1 MEGLNSILLK
11 TVYLSLFVQILTGIT
26 DVYVL
31 FAVTGEK
38 LILKALL
45 LLEIIV
51 QAIEGTFYVWMVSLF
66 SSIKDVTPKRYFD
79 WAFSTPI
86 MLFTLSIYLDYL
98 KKEKE
103 ENERKKEKY
112 ENKEKKEKNEKNE
125 KKETNENL
133 ITILFDKF
141 NQHKQILIPI
151 FILNWL
157 MLLLGYLGEIG
168 TIDNLFAVILG
179 FIPFIAFYAI
189 IYFNYA
195 QYTNTG
201 TVLFWWFA
209 IIWAFYGKAAL
220 MSYYW
225 KNITYNILDIFSKNF
240 FGLYLAYLV
249 WNK

>member
-1 MEGLNSILLK
+1 MESLNSVLLK
-11 TVYLSLFVQILTGIT
+11 TVYLSLFVQIITGIT

-31 FAVTGEK
+31 FTVTGEK

-51 QAIEGTFYVWMVSLF
+51 QAIEGSFYLWMASLF
-66 SSIKDVTPKRYFD
+66 STIKDVTPKRYFD

-86 MLFTLSIYLDYL
+86 MLFTLCIYLDYL

-103 ENERKKEKY
+103 ET
-112 ENKEKKEKNEKNE
+112 EKKED
-125 KKETNENL
+125 KKKPEDKKQNIL
-133 ITILFDKF
+133 TILFDKF
-141 NQHKQILIPI
+141 NEHKQILIPV

-201 TVLFWWFA
+201 TVLFWWFVV
-209 IIWAFYGKAAL
+209 IWAFYGKAAL

-240 FGLYLAYLV
+240 FGVYLAYLV

>member
-1 MEGLNSILLK
+1 MEGLHSVLLK
-11 TVYLSLFVQILTGIT
+11 TVYLSLFVQIITGVT

-31 FAVTGEK
+31 FTVTGEK

-51 QAIEGTFYVWMVSLF
+51 QVIEGSFYLWLAFMF
-66 SSIKDVTPKRYFD
+66 STVKDVTPNRYFD
-79 WAFSTPI
+79 WAFSTPL
-86 MLFTLSIYLDYL
+86 MLFTLCIYLDYL

-103 ENERKKEKY
+103 ET
-112 ENKEKKEKNEKNE
+112 EKKEPDE
-125 KKETNENL
+125 KKQTIL
-133 ITILFDKF
+133 TILFDKF
-141 NQHKQILIPI
+141 NEHKSILIPV

-157 MLLLGYLGEIG
+157 MLLLGYLGEVG

-201 TVLFWWFA
+201 TVLFWWFVV
-209 IIWAFYGKAAL
+209 IWAFYGKAAL

-240 FGLYLAYLV
+240 FGVYLAYLV

>member
-1 MEGLNSILLK
+1 MESLNSVLLK
-11 TVYLSLFVQILTGIT
+11 TVYLSLFVQIITGIT

-31 FAVTGEK
+31 FTVTGEK

-51 QAIEGTFYVWMVSLF
+51 QAIEGSFYLWMASLF
-66 SSIKDVTPKRYFD
+66 STIKDVTPKRYFD

-86 MLFTLSIYLDYL
+86 MLFTLCIYLDYL

-103 ENERKKEKY
+103 ET
-112 ENKEKKEKNEKNE
+112 EKKED
-125 KKETNENL
+125 KKKPEDKKQNIL
-133 ITILFDKF
+133 TILFDKF
-141 NQHKQILIPI
+141 NEHKQILIPV

-201 TVLFWWFA
+201 TILFWWFA
-209 IIWAFYGKAAL
+209 TIWAFYGKAAL

-225 KNITYNILDIFSKNF
+225 KNISYNILDIFSKNF
-240 FGLYLAYLV
+240 FGVYLAYLV

>member
-1 MEGLNSILLK
+1 MDNLHSILLK
-11 TVYLSLFVQILTGIT
+11 TVYLSLFLQIITGIA

-66 SSIKDVTPKRYFD
+66 STIKDVTPKRYFD

-86 MLFTLSIYLDYL
+86 MLFTLCIYLDYL

-103 ENERKKEKY
+103 EVDEKKEKY
-112 ENKEKKEKNEKNE
+112 ENKYNKN
-125 KKETNENL
+125 NENW
-133 ITILFDKF
+133 ITILFDRF
-141 NQHKQILIPI
+141 NEHRTSLVPI

-157 MLLLGYLGEIG
+157 MLLLGYFGEIG
-168 TIDNLFAVILG
+168 AIDNLFAVFLG
-179 FIPFIAFYAI
+179 FIPFIAYYAI
-189 IYFNYA
+189 IYFKFA
-195 QYTNTG
+195 RYTETG
-201 TVLFWWFA
+201 KILFWWFA

-220 MSYYW
+220 MPYYW

-240 FGLYLAYLV
+240 FGIYLAYLV

>member
-1 MEGLNSILLK
+1 MEGLHSVLLK
-11 TVYLSLFVQILTGIT
+11 TVYLSLFVQIITGVT

-31 FAVTGEK
+31 FTVTGEK

-51 QAIEGTFYVWMVSLF
+51 QVIEGSFYLWLASMF
-66 SSIKDVTPKRYFD
+66 STIKDVTPNRYFD
-79 WAFSTPI
+79 WAFSTPL
-86 MLFTLSIYLDYL
+86 MLFTLCIYLDYL
-98 KKEKE
+98 KKEK
-103 ENERKKEKY
+103 KEA
-112 ENKEKKEKNEKNE
+112 EKKEPDE
-125 KKETNENL
+125 KKQTIL
-133 ITILFDKF
+133 TILFDKF
-141 NQHKQILIPI
+141 NEHRQILIPV

-201 TVLFWWFA
+201 TVLFWWFVV
-209 IIWAFYGKAAL
+209 IWAFYGKAAL

-225 KNITYNILDIFSKNF
+225 KNISYNILDIFSKNF
-240 FGLYLAYLV
+240 FGVYLAYLV

>member
-1 MEGLNSILLK
+1 MFS
-11 TVYLSLFVQILTGIT
+11 TV
-26 DVYVL
+26 
-31 FAVTGEK
+31 
-38 LILKALL
+38 
-45 LLEIIV
+45 
-51 QAIEGTFYVWMVSLF
+51 
-66 SSIKDVTPKRYFD
+66 KDVTPKRYFD
-79 WAFSTPI
+79 WAFSTPL
-86 MLFTLSIYLDYL
+86 MLFTLCIYLDYL
-98 KKEKE
+98 KKEK
-103 ENERKKEKY
+103 KEA
-112 ENKEKKEKNEKNE
+112 EKKEDKKKPDE
-125 KKETNENL
+125 KKQTIL
-133 ITILFDKF
+133 TILFDKF
-141 NQHKQILIPI
+141 NEHKPILIPV

-201 TVLFWWFA
+201 TILFWWFF

-225 KNITYNILDIFSKNF
+225 KNISYNILDIFSKNF
-240 FGLYLAYLV
+240 FGVYLAYLV

>member
-1 MEGLNSILLK
+1 MEGLNSVLLK
-11 TVYLSLFVQILTGIT
+11 TVYLSLFVQIITGIT

-31 FAVTGEK
+31 FTVTGEK

-51 QAIEGTFYVWMVSLF
+51 QAIEGSFYLWMASLF
-66 SSIKDVTPKRYFD
+66 STIKDVTPKRYFD
-79 WAFSTPI
+79 WALSTPL
-86 MLFTLSIYLDYL
+86 MLFTLCIYLDYL

-103 ENERKKEKY
+103 ET
-112 ENKEKKEKNEKNE
+112 EKKED
-125 KKETNENL
+125 KKKPEDKKQNIL
-133 ITILFDKF
+133 TILFDKF
-141 NQHKQILIPI
+141 NEHKPILIPV

-201 TVLFWWFA
+201 TILFWWFVV
-209 IIWAFYGKAAL
+209 IWAFYGKAAL

-225 KNITYNILDIFSKNF
+225 KNISYNILDIFSKNF
-240 FGLYLAYLV
+240 FGVYLAYLV

>member
-1 MEGLNSILLK
+1 MDDLHSTLLN
-11 TVYLSLFVQILTGIT
+11 TVYLSLFVQIITGIT

-31 FAVTGEK
+31 VTVTGEK

-51 QAIEGTFYVWMVSLF
+51 QAIEGSFYIWLASMF
-66 SSIKDVTPKRYFD
+66 STVKDVTPKRYFD
-79 WAFSTPI
+79 WAFSTPL
-86 MLFTLSIYLDYL
+86 MLFTLCIYLDYL
-98 KKEKE
+98 KKEKKE
-103 ENERKKEKY
+103 ETEKNEKY
-112 ENKEKKEKNEKNE
+112 ENKEKKR
-125 KKETNENL
+125 TNENW
-133 ITILFDKF
+133 ITILFEKF
-141 NQHKQILIPI
+141 NEHKTTLIPV

-201 TVLFWWFA
+201 TILFWWFA
-209 IIWAFYGKAAL
+209 TIWAFYGKAAL

-225 KNITYNILDIFSKNF
+225 KNISYNILDIFSKNF
-240 FGLYLAYLV
+240 FGVYLAYLV

>member
-1 MEGLNSILLK
+1 MDNLQSILLK
-11 TVYLSLFVQILTGIT
+11 TVYLSLFVQIITGIT

-31 FAVTGEK
+31 FTVTGEK

-51 QAIEGTFYVWMVSLF
+51 QAIEGTFYIWLASMF
-66 SSIKDVTPKRYFD
+66 STIKDVTPKRYFD
-79 WAFSTPI
+79 WAFSTPL
-86 MLFTLSIYLDYL
+86 MLFTLCTYLDYL
-98 KKEKE
+98 KNEKQTSTE
-103 ENERKKEKY
+103 KMENKTEKGIPKKENKKEDIINILFTKLD
-112 ENKEKKEKNEKNE
+112 ENKN
-125 KKETNENL
+125 
-133 ITILFDKF
+133 
-141 NQHKQILIPI
+141 ILIPI
-151 FILNWL
+151 FILNWM
-157 MLLLGYLGEIG
+157 MLLLGYLGETGVINN
-168 TIDNLFAVILG
+168 IYAVILG
-179 FIPFIAFYAI
+179 FIPFIAYYTL

-201 TVLFWWFA
+201 TVLFWFFA
-209 IIWAFYGKAAL
+209 VIWAFYGNAAL

>member
-1 MEGLNSILLK
+1 MEGLNSVLLK
-11 TVYLSLFVQILTGIT
+11 TVYLSLFVQIITGIT

-31 FAVTGEK
+31 FTVTGEK

-51 QAIEGTFYVWMVSLF
+51 QIIEGSFYLWLASMF
-66 SSIKDVTPKRYFD
+66 STIKDVTPNRYFD
-79 WAFSTPI
+79 WAFSTPL
-86 MLFTLSIYLDYL
+86 MLFTLCIYLDYL
-98 KKEKE
+98 KKEK
-103 ENERKKEKY
+103 KEA
-112 ENKEKKEKNEKNE
+112 EKKEAE
-125 KKETNENL
+125 KKEPDEKKQTIL
-133 ITILFDKF
+133 TILFDKF
-141 NQHKQILIPI
+141 NEHKSILIPV

-157 MLLLGYLGEIG
+157 MLLLGYLGEVG

-201 TVLFWWFA
+201 TVLFWWFVV
-209 IIWAFYGKAAL
+209 IWAFYGKAAL

-225 KNITYNILDIFSKNF
+225 KNISYNILDIFSKNF
-240 FGLYLAYLV
+240 FGIYLAYLV

>member
-1 MEGLNSILLK
+1 MEGLHSVLLK
-11 TVYLSLFVQILTGIT
+11 TVYLSLFVQIITGVT

-31 FAVTGEK
+31 FTVTGEK

-51 QAIEGTFYVWMVSLF
+51 QAIEGSFYIWLASMF
-66 SSIKDVTPKRYFD
+66 STVKDVTPKRYFD
-79 WAFSTPI
+79 WAFSTPL
-86 MLFTLSIYLDYL
+86 MLFTLCIYLDYL
-98 KKEKE
+98 KKEK
-103 ENERKKEKY
+103 KET
-112 ENKEKKEKNEKNE
+112 EKKEPDE
-125 KKETNENL
+125 KKQTIL
-133 ITILFDKF
+133 TILFDKF
-141 NQHKQILIPI
+141 NEHKQILIPV

-209 IIWAFYGKAAL
+209 TIWAFYGKAAL

-225 KNITYNILDIFSKNF
+225 KNISYNILDIFSKNF
-240 FGLYLAYLV
+240 FGVYLAYLV

>member
-1 MEGLNSILLK
+1 MEELHSVLLK
-11 TVYLSLFVQILTGIT
+11 TVYLSLFVQIITGIT

-31 FAVTGEK
+31 VTVTGEK

-51 QAIEGTFYVWMVSLF
+51 QAIEGSFYIWLASMF
-66 SSIKDVTPKRYFD
+66 STVKDVTPKRYFD
-79 WAFSTPI
+79 WAFSTPL
-86 MLFTLSIYLDYL
+86 MLFTLCIYLDYL

-103 ENERKKEKY
+103 ETDKLKNEGKKKDDKKE
-112 ENKEKKEKNEKNE
+112 NPQ
-125 KKETNENL
+125 TW

-141 NQHKQILIPI
+141 NEHKQILVPV

-157 MLLLGYLGEIG
+157 MLLLGYLGEVG

-189 IYFNYA
+189 IYFNFA
-195 QYTNTG
+195 KYTETG
-201 TVLFWWFA
+201 QVLFWWFVV
-209 IIWAFYGKAAL
+209 IWAFYGKAAL

-225 KNITYNILDIFSKNF
+225 KNISYNILDIFSKNF
-240 FGLYLAYLV
+240 FGIYLAYLV

>member
-1 MEGLNSILLK
+1 MEGLHSILLK
-11 TVYLSLFVQILTGIT
+11 TVYLSLFVQIITGIA

-45 LLEIIV
+45 LLELIV
-51 QAIEGTFYVWMVSLF
+51 QVIEGSFYVWMVSLF
-66 SSIKDVTPKRYFD
+66 STIKDVTPKRYFD
-79 WAFSTPI
+79 WALSTPL
-86 MLFTLSIYLDYL
+86 MLFTLCIYLDYL

-112 ENKEKKEKNEKNE
+112 ENNE

-133 ITILFDKF
+133 ITILFEKF
-141 NQHKQILIPI
+141 NEHKTTLIPV

-157 MLLLGYLGEIG
+157 MLLLGYLGETGVIY
-168 TIDNLFAVILG
+168 NLFAVILG
-179 FIPFIAFYAI
+179 FIPFIAYYAI
-189 IYFNYA
+189 IYFKFA
-195 QYTNTG
+195 RYTKIG
-201 TVLFWWFA
+201 QLLFWFFA

-225 KNITYNILDIFSKNF
+225 KNITYNILDVFSKNF

>member
-1 MEGLNSILLK
+1 MEELHSVLLK
-11 TVYLSLFVQILTGIT
+11 TVYLSLFVQIITGIT

-31 FAVTGEK
+31 VTVTGEK

-51 QAIEGTFYVWMVSLF
+51 QAIEGSFYIWLASMF
-66 SSIKDVTPKRYFD
+66 STVKDVTPKRYFD
-79 WAFSTPI
+79 WAFSTPL
-86 MLFTLSIYLDYL
+86 MLFTLCIYLDYL
-98 KKEKE
+98 KNEKQ

-112 ENKEKKEKNEKNE
+112 ENKEKKED
-125 KKETNENL
+125 KKENIL
-133 ITILFDKF
+133 TILFVKF
-141 NQHKQILIPI
+141 NEHKQILIPV

-168 TIDNLFAVILG
+168 TINNLFAVILG
-179 FIPFIAFYAI
+179 FIPFVAFYAI

-201 TVLFWWFA
+201 TVLFWWFF

-225 KNITYNILDIFSKNF
+225 KNISYNILDIFSKNF
-240 FGLYLAYLV
+240 FGIYLAYLV

>member
-1 MEGLNSILLK
+1 MEGLHSVLLK
-11 TVYLSLFVQILTGIT
+11 TVYLSLFVQIITGVT

-31 FAVTGEK
+31 FTVTGK
-38 LILKALL
+38 TLILKALL

-51 QAIEGTFYVWMVSLF
+51 QVIEGSFYLWLAFMF
-66 SSIKDVTPKRYFD
+66 STVKDVTPNRYFD
-79 WAFSTPI
+79 WAFSTPL
-86 MLFTLSIYLDYL
+86 MLFTLCIYLDYL

-103 ENERKKEKY
+103 ET
-112 ENKEKKEKNEKNE
+112 EKKEPDE
-125 KKETNENL
+125 KKQTIL
-133 ITILFDKF
+133 TILFDKF
-141 NQHKQILIPI
+141 NEHRQILIPV

-195 QYTNTG
+195 KYTETG
-201 TVLFWWFA
+201 EVLFWWFV

>member
-1 MEGLNSILLK
+1 MEGLHSILLK

-26 DVYVL
+26 DIYVL

-51 QAIEGTFYVWMVSLF
+51 QCIEGTFYVWMASLF
-66 SSIKDVTPKRYFD
+66 STIKDVTPKRYFD
-79 WAFSTPI
+79 WALSTPI
-86 MLFTLSIYLDYL
+86 MLFTLCIYLDYL

-103 ENERKKEKY
+103 ENDKK
-112 ENKEKKEKNEKNE
+112 KNE
-125 KKETNENL
+125 KKENDTKDNNHKNKENL
-133 ITILFDKF
+133 ITILFGKL
-141 NQHKQILIPI
+141 NEHKTTLIPI

-157 MLLLGYLGEIG
+157 MLLLGYFGEIG
-168 TIDNLFAVILG
+168 ILNNIFAVFLG
-179 FIPFIAFYAI
+179 FIPFIVYYAI
-189 IYFNYA
+189 IYFKFA
-195 QYTNTG
+195 RHTNTG
-201 TVLFWWFA
+201 KVLFWWFA
-209 IIWAFYGKAAL
+209 LIWAFYGKAAL

-225 KNITYNILDIFSKNF
+225 KNISYNILDIFSKNF

>member
-1 MEGLNSILLK
+1 MEGLHSILLK

-26 DVYVL
+26 DIYVL
-31 FAVTGEK
+31 FTVTGEK

-51 QAIEGTFYVWMVSLF
+51 QAIEGTFYVWMASLF
-66 SSIKDVTPKRYFD
+66 STIKDVTPKRYFD
-79 WAFSTPI
+79 WALSTPI
-86 MLFTLSIYLDYL
+86 MLFTLCIYLDYL

-103 ENERKKEKY
+103 ETDKK
-112 ENKEKKEKNEKNE
+112 KNEE
-125 KKETNENL
+125 KENDTNENNNKNKETL
-133 ITILFDKF
+133 ITILFGKL
-141 NQHKQILIPI
+141 NEHKMTLIPI

-157 MLLLGYLGEIG
+157 MLLLGYFGETGI
-168 TIDNLFAVILG
+168 INNIFAVFLG
-179 FIPFIAFYAI
+179 FIPFVAFYAI
-189 IYFNYA
+189 IYFNFA
-195 QYTNTG
+195 KYTETG
-201 TVLFWWFA
+201 QVLFWWFF

-225 KNITYNILDIFSKNF
+225 KNISYNILDIFSKNF